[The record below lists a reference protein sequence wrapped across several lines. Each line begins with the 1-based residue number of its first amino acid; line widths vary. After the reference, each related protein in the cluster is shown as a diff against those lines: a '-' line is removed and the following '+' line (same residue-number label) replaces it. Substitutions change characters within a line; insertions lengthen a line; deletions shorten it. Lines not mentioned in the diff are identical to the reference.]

1 MILNRLNAI
10 IIGVLLLL
18 LVGLSVFCVKLSRKV
33 DSLTS
38 YKSLYE
44 AFVTENKV
52 WKGEDGLW
60 KNNTKTIEVTKD
72 NLGDVKELENLHKE
86 FDGLK
91 KSIKN
96 LENYMSVTSSTTI
109 TKTIKVKD
117 TIIYND
123 KDSSKTFVKH
133 FAYKDKWQSDSVA
146 IVGDSA
152 RFFHS
157 NRDSL
162 VIVGYWDR
170 KWFLGKKRYFT
181 EVKSYNPNT
190 KIDYQRSIKIK
201 RKKSLF
207 F

>member
-18 LVGLSVFCVKLSRKV
+18 LVGLSIFCVRLSRKV

-38 YKSLYE
+38 YKPLYE
-44 AFVTENKV
+44 ASVTENKV
-52 WKGEDGLW
+52 WKGKDSLW
-60 KNNTKTIEVTKD
+60 VNNTKTIEVTKD
-72 NLGDVKELENLHKE
+72 NLGDIKELQNLPKE
-86 FDGLK
+86 FEGLK

-96 LENYMSVTSSTTI
+96 LENYMSVNSSTTI

-117 TIIYND
+117 TIIYNA

-133 FAYKDKWQSDSVA
+133 FAYKDKWQRDSVA

-162 VIVGYWDR
+162 AVVGYWDR
-170 KWFLGKKRYFT
+170 TWFLGKKSYFT
-181 EVKSYNPNT
+181 EIKSYNPNT
-190 KIDYQRSIKIK
+190 KIDYQRSIKVK
-201 RKKSLF
+201 RKKSLLF
-207 F
+207 